1 MAPAPIAVIVYEP
14 GAAADATLAVLAHG
28 LAARGLRVSGLVQHN
43 DGACALPGFSMAL
56 EDIATRRTIPLV
68 DPGIVTPHA
77 CRLDVSGLAEA
88 ATLLAPERH
97 AGSDVVVVNKFGR
110 QESLG
115 RGLRDEM
122 AALALAGLPL
132 LTSVRVDLL
141 PAFAAFTGGGHVIL
155 APQIDAVMAWLAGLA
170 AGQAAESCA

>member
-68 DPGIVTPHA
+68 DPGIVTPM
-77 CRLDVSGLAEA
+77 
-88 ATLLAPERH
+88 P
-97 AGSDVVVVNKFGR
+97 AGSMCPDSPRPQHCSPRSGMRAAMWWSSTSSGGR
-110 QESLG
+110 
-115 RGLRDEM
+115 RVWAR
-122 AALALAGLPL
+122 AA
-132 LTSVRVDLL
+132 
-141 PAFAAFTGGGHVIL
+141 
-155 APQIDAVMAWLAGLA
+155 
-170 AGQAAESCA
+170 